1 MTRGHRQPSM
11 TNEAAT
17 KTTLAT
23 DDNAKQGKGKC
34 PNTMKQGMN
43 FLPHKRTK
51 TTLATVTMQNKDNGY
66 ISHG

>member
-34 PNTMKQGMN
+34 PKYNETRN
-43 FLPHKRTK
+43 ELPPSQT
-51 TTLATVTMQNKDNGY
+51 NKDNASYGDNAKQGQWLY
-66 ISHG
+66 